1 MGRFKRPRHRRSTL
15 YAVKETV
22 AALNEELEF
31 TLKYAH
37 AMTRDENY
45 QAAVEVIAEQQ
56 RSLAR
61 ASKRMREAVVEPDAD
76 RGRFRVRAALA
87 GVAATVAIASGA
99 IAGHGGG
106 TLHSEKNPGIR
117 AIRQA
122 TAALT
127 EATAISDPVA
137 FQALALQAQ
146 ERIIGIAIRSPSDP
160 ALQLSLLD
168 SVEELRE
175 VARNPNVS
183 AKVREQAKK
192 VADKVEEAVVLVPEA
207 PEAPEAP
214 EESTAD
220 EPAPAPA
227 PSPSV

>member
-1 MGRFKRPRHRRSTL
+1 MGRFKRPRHRRSSL

-22 AALNEELEF
+22 ASLNEELEF

-37 AMTRDENY
+37 AMTQDENY
-45 QAAVEVIAEQQ
+45 GAAVEVIAEQR

-61 ASKRMREAVVEPDAD
+61 AHKRMHDAVRGMEAP
-76 RGRFRVRAALA
+76 RGRLRVRAALA

-99 IAGHGGG
+99 IAGMGGG
-106 TLHSEKNPGIR
+106 TVRTDTNPGIR

-122 TAALT
+122 TAGLT
-127 EATAISDPVA
+127 DQTAIADPLA

-146 ERIIGIAIRSPSDP
+146 DTIIQIALRSPSDP
-160 ALQLSLLD
+160 ALQRSILD
-168 SVEELRE
+168 SVEKLER
-175 VARNPNVS
+175 VMRNPNVS

-192 VADKVEEAVVLVPEA
+192 VAEKVVEVVVLVPEV
-207 PEAPEAP
+207 P
-214 EESTAD
+214 EETE
-220 EPAPAPA
+220 EPASTQPAPA

>member
-1 MGRFKRPRHRRSTL
+1 MGRFKRPRHRRSSL

-45 QAAVEVIAEQQ
+45 QAAVEVIAEQR

-61 ASKRMREAVVEPDAD
+61 ASKRMHDAIGGVESA
-76 RGRFRVRAALA
+76 RSRFRVRAALA

-99 IAGHGGG
+99 IASMGGG
-106 TLHSEKNPGIR
+106 AIQTETNPGIR

-122 TAALT
+122 TASLT
-127 EATAISDPVA
+127 EQTAITDPVA
-137 FQALALQAQ
+137 FQAIALRAQ
-146 ERIIGIAIRSPSDP
+146 DTIIRIALHSPSDP
-160 ALQLSLLD
+160 ELKQSLLD
-168 SVEELRE
+168 SVARLKNM
-175 VARNPNVS
+175 VRNPNLPTR
-183 AKVREQAKK
+183 VREQAKK
-192 VADKVEEAVVLVPEA
+192 VAENVEKVVVLVPEE
-207 PEAPEAP
+207 PESSN
-214 EESTAD
+214 STSSTT
-220 EPAPAPA
+220 EPAPA